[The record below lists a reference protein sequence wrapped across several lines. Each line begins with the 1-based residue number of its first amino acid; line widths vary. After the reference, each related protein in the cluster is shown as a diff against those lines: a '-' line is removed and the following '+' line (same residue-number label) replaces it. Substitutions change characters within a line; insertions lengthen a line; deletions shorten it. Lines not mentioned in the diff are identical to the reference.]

1 MEKILHKVGAIVDLV
16 LRAMGLAMGV
26 AAAVMSLLGF
36 ADTDTMITLLAIGL
50 FCLGVASLSEF
61 KDEALDEI

>member
-50 FCLGVASLSEF
+50 FGLGVASLSEF